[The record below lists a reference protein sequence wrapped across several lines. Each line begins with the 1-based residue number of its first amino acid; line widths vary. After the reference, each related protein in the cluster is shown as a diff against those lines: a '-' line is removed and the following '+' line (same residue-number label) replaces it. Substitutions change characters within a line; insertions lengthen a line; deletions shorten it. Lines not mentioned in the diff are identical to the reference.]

1 MAIRPKPEQCQAWT
15 RQAGFDLVGSLIRL
29 PPYHYG
35 LVGRKSN
42 NHIPHTQS
50 L

>member
-15 RQAGFDLVGSLIRL
+15 RQAGFDLLLPLVAL

-35 LVGRKSN
+35 MVGRKF
-42 NHIPHTQS
+42 
-50 L
+50 